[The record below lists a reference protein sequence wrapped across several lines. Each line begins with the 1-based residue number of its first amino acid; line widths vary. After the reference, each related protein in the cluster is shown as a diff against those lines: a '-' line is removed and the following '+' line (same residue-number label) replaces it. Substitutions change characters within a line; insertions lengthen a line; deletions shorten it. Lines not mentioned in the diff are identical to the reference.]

1 MAGPNPALARQDV
14 RYEPDERPPLP
25 MTAGL
30 GVQYAIIC
38 IASIILTPTVMI
50 TVAGGSDE
58 YLSWAVFA
66 ALIVSG
72 VTTAI
77 QARRVGRIGAG
88 YILVMGST
96 SAFLAVS
103 VSAIEQGGPGML
115 ATLIIASSL
124 VQFALA
130 ARMALLRRIFTP
142 TVAGTVLMLIP
153 VTLSPMIL
161 RKLAEVPADAS
172 PAAAPVTALVTL
184 LVTVLIPLRFSG
196 APRLWAPAIGILAGC
211 LTAGLGFG
219 IYDMSTVAEASW
231 VGLPD
236 IAYPGVDL
244 SFRPEFWALL
254 PSFIMVTLVG
264 AMDTLGDSIAI
275 QRVSWRRPRAIDFKS
290 IQGAISADGVG
301 NLLSG
306 LAGTVPNTTYGM
318 SISVAELTGVASRA
332 VGVCVGIVFVALA
345 FLPKFV
351 TLIIAIPGPVVAAYF
366 VIIVALIFVFG
377 MKILLQDGL
386 DYRKGLVVGVAFW
399 IGIAFQLDWIYPE
412 YWTGPWGELLG
423 NGMTV
428 GGFAVIGLTLF
439 TELTGGRRSRLKTRL
454 TAETWSEVDA
464 FLTKFAA
471 RKGWDEEMET
481 RLRAVGEETMQILTR
496 GQADGAGDA
505 EGATGM
511 KGAGDPEGATGV
523 EGAGDSERRLLL
535 LASADGDAAD
545 LEFIATTDQANLE
558 DQLTMLTEVAG
569 NVPVDAETP
578 LRLLRHYASSIR
590 HQQYHDIDILTIRV
604 EARG

>member
-1 MAGPNPALARQDV
+1 MAGPNPAHARQDV

-25 MTAGL
+25 ITAGL

-38 IASIILTPTVMI
+38 IASVILTPTVMI
-50 TVAGGSDE
+50 TVAGASDA

-66 ALIVSG
+66 ALVVSG
-72 VTTAI
+72 ITTAI

-115 ATLIIASSL
+115 ATLIIASAM
-124 VQFALA
+124 VQFLLA

-142 TVAGTVLMLIP
+142 AVAGTVLMLIP
-153 VTLSPMIL
+153 VTLAPLIL
-161 RKLAEVPADAS
+161 RKLAEVPEGAS
-172 PAAAPVTALVTL
+172 PAAAPVTAAVTL

-196 APRLWAPAIGILAGC
+196 GLRLWAPAIGILAGC
-211 LTAGLGFG
+211 LTASLGFG
-219 IYDMSTVAEASW
+219 IYDTSTVADAAW
-231 VGLPD
+231 VGLPE
-236 IAYPGVDL
+236 IAHPGIDL
-244 SFRPEFWALL
+244 SFGPEFWALL

-275 QRVSWRRPRAIDFKS
+275 QRVSWRRPRAIDFRS

-332 VGVCVGIVFVALA
+332 IGMSVGIVFVALA

-351 TLIIAIPGPVVAAYF
+351 TLIVAIPGPVVAAYY
-366 VIIVALIFVFG
+366 VMIVALIFVFG

-386 DYRKGLVVGVAFW
+386 DYRKGLIVGVAFW
-399 IGIAFQLDWIYPE
+399 IGLAFQLDWIYPE
-412 YWTGPWGELLG
+412 YWGGPWGGLLG

-428 GGFAVIGLTLF
+428 GGFTVILLTLF
-439 TELTGGRRSRLKTRL
+439 GEVTGGRRSRLKTRL
-454 TAETWSEVDA
+454 TAETWPEVDA
-464 FLTKFAA
+464 FLAKFAA
-471 RKGWDEEMET
+471 RKGWGDEMAT

-496 GQADGAGDA
+496 AEAEGEGDA
-505 EGATGM
+505 A
-511 KGAGDPEGATGV
+511 
-523 EGAGDSERRLLL
+523 ERRLLL
-535 LASADGDAAD
+535 IAGSDGAAAD
-545 LEFIATTDQANLE
+545 LEFIATTDEANLE
-558 DQLTMLTEVAG
+558 DQLAMLSEGVA
-569 NVPVDAETP
+569 NVPVEDEAP

-590 HQQYHDIDILTIRV
+590 HQQYHEVDIVAIRV
-604 EARG
+604 EGTGARR

>member
-1 MAGPNPALARQDV
+1 MAGSGPAHQHQDV
-14 RYEPDERPPLP
+14 RYQPDERPPLP

-30 GVQYAIIC
+30 GIQYALIC

-50 TVAGGSDE
+50 TVAGGSEE

-66 ALIVSG
+66 ALVVSG
-72 VTTAI
+72 LTTAI

-115 ATLIIASSL
+115 ATLVIASAL
-124 VQFALA
+124 VQFVLA
-130 ARMALLRRIFTP
+130 ARMAFLRRIFTP
-142 TVAGTVLMLIP
+142 AVAGTVLILIP
-153 VTLSPMIL
+153 VTLAPMIV
-161 RKLAEVPADAS
+161 RKLAEVPVDAS
-172 PAAAPVTALVTL
+172 PAAGPVTALVTL
-184 LVTVLIPLRFSG
+184 LVLVLIPLRFTG
-196 APRLWAPAIGILAGC
+196 ALRLWAPAIGIVAGG

-219 IYDMSTVAEASW
+219 IYDLATVREAAW
-231 VGLPD
+231 IGLPD
-236 IAYPGVDL
+236 LAHPGVDL

-275 QRVSWRRPRAIDFKS
+275 QRVSWRRQRAIDFRS

-332 VGVCVGIVFVALA
+332 IGIAVGVVFVALA

-351 TLIIAIPGPVVAAYF
+351 TLIVAMPGPVVAAYF
-366 VIIVALIFVFG
+366 VVIVALIFVFG

-386 DYRKGLVVGVAFW
+386 DHRKGLIVGVAFW
-399 IGIAFQLDWIYPE
+399 IGFAFQLDWIYPE
-412 YWTGPWGELLG
+412 YLRGAWGELLG

-428 GGFAVIGLTLF
+428 GGFTVILLTLF
-439 TELTGGRRSRLKTRL
+439 GELTGGRRSRLKTRL
-454 TAETWSEVDA
+454 AAETWAEVDA
-464 FLTKFAA
+464 FLVKFAA
-471 RKGWDEEMET
+471 RGGWGGEMEL

-496 GQADGAGDA
+496 GGRRGAMD
-505 EGATGM
+505 
-511 KGAGDPEGATGV
+511 V
-523 EGAGDSERRLLL
+523 ERRLLL
-535 LASADGDAAD
+535 LARGDGDAAE
-545 LEFIATTDQANLE
+545 LEFIATTDETNLE
-558 DQLTMLTEVAG
+558 DQLAMLNEGAAS
-569 NVPVDAETP
+569 VPAEAETP
-578 LRLLRHYASSIR
+578 LRLLRHHASSIR

-604 EARG
+604 EGTGGR

>member
-1 MAGPNPALARQDV
+1 MPGPTRAHAHQDV

-25 MTAGL
+25 ITAGL
-30 GVQYAIIC
+30 GVQYAILC
-38 IASIILTPTVMI
+38 IASVILTPTVMI
-50 TVAGGSDE
+50 TVAGAGDA

-66 ALIVSG
+66 ALLVSG
-72 VTTAI
+72 ITTAI
-77 QARRVGRIGAG
+77 QARKVGRIGAG

-103 VSAIEQGGPGML
+103 VSAIEQGGPAML
-115 ATLIIASSL
+115 ATLIIASAL
-124 VQFALA
+124 VQFFLA

-142 TVAGTVLMLIP
+142 AVAGTVLMLIP
-153 VTLSPMIL
+153 VTLGPVIL
-161 RKLAEVPADAS
+161 RKLAEVPEGAS

-184 LVTVLIPLRFSG
+184 LVTILLPLRFSG
-196 APRLWAPAIGILAGC
+196 GLRLWAPAIGIIAGC

-219 IYDMSTVAEASW
+219 IYDMTTVADAAW

-236 IAYPGVDL
+236 LAYPGVDL

-275 QRVSWRRPRAIDFKS
+275 QRVSWRRPRAIDFRS

-332 VGVCVGIVFVALA
+332 IGISVGVVFVALA

-351 TLIIAIPGPVVAAYF
+351 SLIVAIPGPVAAAYF
-366 VIIVALIFVFG
+366 VVIVAVIFVFG

-412 YWTGPWGELLG
+412 YWQGAWGELLG

-428 GGFAVIGLTLF
+428 GGFTVILLTLF
-439 TELTGGRRSRLKTRL
+439 SEVTGGRRSRLKTRL
-454 TAETWSEVDA
+454 TAETWPEVDA
-464 FLTKFAA
+464 FLVKFAA
-471 RKGWDEEMET
+471 RKGWGDEMRT

-496 GQADGAGDA
+496 GGAEEADGSAR
-505 EGATGM
+505 
-511 KGAGDPEGATGV
+511 
-523 EGAGDSERRLLL
+523 SLLL
-535 LASADGDAAD
+535 IAGSDGDAAD
-545 LEFIATTDQANLE
+545 LEFIATTDEANLE
-558 DQLTMLTEVAG
+558 DQLAMLSEGVA
-569 NVPVDAETP
+569 NVPVESEAP

-590 HQQYHDIDILTIRV
+590 HQQYHDIDILAIRV
-604 EARG
+604 EGAGGR

>member
-1 MAGPNPALARQDV
+1 MAGPNPAHARQDV

-25 MTAGL
+25 ITAGL

-38 IASIILTPTVMI
+38 IASVILTPTVMI
-50 TVAGGSDE
+50 TVAGASDA

-66 ALIVSG
+66 ALVVSG
-72 VTTAI
+72 ITTAI

-115 ATLIIASSL
+115 ATLIIGSAM
-124 VQFALA
+124 VQFLLA

-142 TVAGTVLMLIP
+142 AVAGTVLMLIP
-153 VTLSPMIL
+153 VTLAPLIL
-161 RKLAEVPADAS
+161 RKLAEVPEGAS
-172 PAAAPVTALVTL
+172 PAAAPVTAAVTL

-196 APRLWAPAIGILAGC
+196 GLRLWAPAIGILAGC
-211 LTAGLGFG
+211 LTASLGFG
-219 IYDMSTVAEASW
+219 IYDMSTVADAAW
-231 VGLPD
+231 VGLPE
-236 IAYPGVDL
+236 IAHPGIDL
-244 SFRPEFWALL
+244 SFGPEFWALL

-275 QRVSWRRPRAIDFKS
+275 QRVSWRRPRAIDFRS

-332 VGVCVGIVFVALA
+332 IGMSVGIVFVALA

-351 TLIIAIPGPVVAAYF
+351 TLIVAIPGPVVAAYY
-366 VIIVALIFVFG
+366 VMIVALIFVFG

-386 DYRKGLVVGVAFW
+386 DYRKGLIVGVAFW
-399 IGIAFQLDWIYPE
+399 IGLAFQLDWIYPE
-412 YWTGPWGELLG
+412 YWRGPWGELLG

-428 GGFAVIGLTLF
+428 GGFTVILLTLF
-439 TELTGGRRSRLKTRL
+439 GEVTGGRRSRLKTRL
-454 TAETWSEVDA
+454 TAETWPEVDA
-464 FLTKFAA
+464 FLAKFAA
-471 RKGWDEEMET
+471 RKGWGDEMAT

-496 GQADGAGDA
+496 AEAEGEGDAAVRQLLLIAGSDGA
-505 EGATGM
+505 
-511 KGAGDPEGATGV
+511 
-523 EGAGDSERRLLL
+523 
-535 LASADGDAAD
+535 AAD
-545 LEFIATTDQANLE
+545 LEFIATTDEANLE
-558 DQLTMLTEVAG
+558 DQLAMLSEGVA
-569 NVPVDAETP
+569 NVPVEDEAP

-590 HQQYHDIDILTIRV
+590 HQQYHEVDIVAIRV
-604 EARG
+604 EGTGARR